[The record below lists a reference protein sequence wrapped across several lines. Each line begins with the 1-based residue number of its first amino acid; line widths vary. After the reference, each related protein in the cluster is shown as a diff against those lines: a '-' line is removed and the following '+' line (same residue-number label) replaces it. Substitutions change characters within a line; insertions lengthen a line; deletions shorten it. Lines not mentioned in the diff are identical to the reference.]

1 MPPGCASNRLLKA
14 NARLRKSAPHSTDMA
29 VRIEA
34 ETGSAMQH
42 IGDRTA
48 KMTITADEM
57 RGLAERVSVSAQG
70 AAGAAASALD
80 NAQAV
85 AGAAEEPAA
94 SIRDQRA
101 GRTVDRD
108 GGSCGSR
115 RKTRPRRH

>member
-1 MPPGCASNRLLKA
+1 
-14 NARLRKSAPHSTDMA
+14 MA

-85 AGAAEEPAA
+85 AGAAEETSLPR
-94 SIRDQRA
+94 S
-101 GRTVDRD
+101 GRSVGRSD
-108 GGSCGSR
+108 S
-115 RKTRPRRH
+115 RPRWWVMR